1 MKPSRS
7 IRAFTLL
14 EIMVVVAIMGIIFL
28 MGIPAIREAVH
39 REALSQ
45 AIRDMAEACKDARAR
60 AILGSKPYELRIFP
74 HSGRIEIGDVSSAP
88 ANDDAPPV
96 SAADAK
102 TGPGFSAVMS
112 DHLTIEGLYVNF
124 FDFKKAEVAR
134 VRFYPNGT
142 SDEFLMVLHSTD
154 TGDVRQITLEAVTG
168 LADWGPFQ
176 PKIR

>member
-14 EIMVVVAIMGIIFL
+14 EIMVVVAIIGIIFL
-28 MGIPAIREAVH
+28 MGIPAIRDSVH

-45 AIRDMAEACKDARAR
+45 AIRDMAEACKEARAR
-60 AILGSKPYELRIFP
+60 SILGSKPYELRIFP
-74 HSGRIEIGDVSSAP
+74 HSGRIEIGDVSSAS
-88 ANDDAPPV
+88 AGDDAPPV

-102 TGPGFSAVMS
+102 TGSGFSATLS
-112 DHLTIEGLYVNF
+112 DHLNIEGLYVNF
-124 FDFKKAEVAR
+124 FDFKGAEVAR
-134 VRFYPNGT
+134 VHFYPNGT

-154 TGDVRQITLEAVTG
+154 TGDVRQITLEAVTA

-176 PKIR
+176 PKTR